1 MAGMFLL
8 WRLMLVIVDGSVALK
23 WVSTSPL
30 MCVFLILRY
39 MAKVL
44 ALVCFICHE
53 LVNFTRGEIFCLG

>member
-1 MAGMFLL
+1 
-8 WRLMLVIVDGSVALK
+8 MLVIVDGSVALK